1 MATLMHVRINYGS
14 FRPTSEGLSSLRNE
28 HLTLKHSLWGLLQ
41 EKLAKGWSPSS
52 SGYIWPALGTAS
64 CMYEHD
70 AGLEVCKHLDV
81 PALFNIIFHFL

>member
-1 MATLMHVRINYGS
+1 MVTLIHACINCGS
-14 FRPTSEGLSSLRNE
+14 FHPTPEGLSSLQNE

-41 EKLAKGWSPSS
+41 EKLAKGLPPSS
-52 SGYIWPALGTAS
+52 SGYIWPTLGSAS

-70 AGLEVCKHLDV
+70 AGLEVCEHLDM